1 MRFIFFLLLNIIA
14 FANCFGQYLFT
25 GHVDKDKWQGP
36 VFLSYVEDYRMANGI
51 YRDQIIGTAEVD
63 SLGYFEFHGN
73 ELENAN
79 RIYRIHVDNCSIS
92 TSQHFNDACDENR
105 AILFI
110 ANNNDTINFPVSFED
125 QTFCE
130 VISTNSSTASL
141 MKIDSLKEIMK
152 FEFAD
157 FQSEANNKLNN
168 KKWFKNFQD
177 YGEQLKEPLAEL
189 YAYQYLTNRSNETY
203 QYYLQDLKSNN
214 YYPSLQQRLN
224 KVYPQSTYLQ
234 QFDNELKADEFLISK
249 YHESL
254 PNWVYVIIILLCVS
268 IILNVYYF
276 SNSKSKSSNDP
287 NLLGQLTPQESK
299 ILDLI
304 LLEKTN
310 KEIADLQFISVSTVK
325 THINNIYR
333 KLKINSR
340 EEAKQLFG

>member
-1 MRFIFFLLLNIIA
+1 M
-14 FANCFGQYLFT
+14 GQYLFK
-25 GHVDKDKWQGP
+25 GHVDRDKWHGP
-36 VFLSYVEDYRMANGI
+36 VYLSFVEDYRMANGI
-51 YRDQIIGTAEVD
+51 YRDQIIATADVD
-63 SLGYFEFHGN
+63 SLGYFEFQGN

-79 RIYRIHVDNCSIS
+79 RIYRIHVDNCSVS
-92 TSQHFNDACDENR
+92 TSEHYNGACTENR

-130 VISTNSSTASL
+130 VISTNASTAAL

-177 YGEQLKEPLAEL
+177 YGESLKEPLAEL

-203 QYYLQDLKSNN
+203 QYYLQDLEKNS
-214 YYPSLQQRLN
+214 YYPSLHTRLSN
-224 KVYPQSTYLQ
+224 NYPQSTYLQ
-234 QFDNELKADEFLISK
+234 QFDNELKADEFLISE
-249 YHESL
+249 YQQSL
-254 PNWVYVIIILLCVS
+254 PKWVYGIIILLLLS
-268 IILNVYYF
+268 LILNAYLF
-276 SNSKSKSSNDP
+276 SSKKVKPTNQT
-287 NLLGQLTPQESK
+287 NLVDQLTPQESK

-304 LLEKTN
+304 LQEKTN

-333 KLKINSR
+333 KLQINSR
-340 EEAKQLFG
+340 DEAKQLYS